1 MKELFTIG
9 HSNHTLEQFL
19 ELLSSQNISAIADVR
34 SNPYSQYSP
43 QFNKDFLER
52 SLRYAN
58 IEYVFL
64 GRELGARS
72 SEESCYVEDQ
82 AKYELIALLPAF
94 RAGLDRVLQGIEHYK
109 VSLMCSEA
117 DPLMC
122 HRTILICRELRK
134 THHDIKITHIL
145 GNGATESQEEAEKR
159 LVRLYRIE
167 PELFGDLTTESG
179 LIERAYDLQAE
190 KIAFKKVPAE
200 A

>member
-9 HSNHTLEQFL
+9 HSNHTLERFL

-43 QFNKDFLER
+43 QFNKDLLEQR
-52 SLRYAN
+52 LRYAN
-58 IEYVFL
+58 IEYIFL

-72 SEESCYVEDQ
+72 PEDSCYIEDQ

-94 RAGLDRVLQGIEHYK
+94 RAGLDRVFEEINHYRLA
-109 VSLMCSEA
+109 LMCSED

-134 THHDIKITHIL
+134 TRHDLKITHIL
-145 GNGATESQEEAEKR
+145 GNGAAESHEQAEKR
-159 LVRLYRIE
+159 LVRLHKLE
-167 PELFGDLTTESG
+167 PELFGELTTEPG

-190 KIAFKKVPAE
+190 KIAFKKEPAQ